1 MDLSRFKWPVII
13 IVLVGIFV
21 LLFTDPGIRFIRG
34 KLTAGTPGQDAKQDE
49 FNEAGLSMLSGFLIK
64 TFRYSSA
71 EITLKDAME
80 RYPEGKNFLYNK
92 YRLAKCV
99 EKQGRYEECI
109 ELLAALRDQDAHQTD
124 DRIPEVDV
132 LNLRIDKLAE
142 THELGEVGQ
151 R

>member
-1 MDLSRFKWPVII
+1 MDLSRLKWPLII
-13 IVLVGIFV
+13 IVIVGVGWLV
-21 LLFTDPGIRFIRG
+21 TDGGVKWLRAKFNE
-34 KLTAGTPGQDAKQDE
+34 GTPGQDIKQDE
-49 FNEAGLSMLSGFLIK
+49 FNEQGLTNLAGFLIK
-64 TFRYSSA
+64 TFRYASA
-71 EITLKDAME
+71 EQVILDAME
-80 RYPEGKNFLYNK
+80 RYPQGKNFLNNK

-109 ELLAALRDQDAHQTD
+109 QILADLRDMDANQYD
-124 DRIPEVDV
+124 PRVPEVDV